1 MCVCDLLLCSSRLS
15 WFLLAGSWAGVVD
28 GQGLALLG
36 QVTVR
41 FDLCIEQRS
50 GGWQS
55 QNENSNLISNFA
67 TQSWSKQWGFTHYS
81 RHHLRNPV
89 LVKEGTGRLGD
100 AWKILVIKQTPPNK
114 GSLLVFCFYALCL
127 VLVLLLGNWM
137 SSLLPLETGELIMF
151 RWYGVLNAAWV
162 HGLYKDFFCDAVFC
176 DFLAFD
182 SKG

>member
-1 MCVCDLLLCSSRLS
+1 MGSFSWEMISHAIIAGQVVCVCDLLLWSSRLS

-67 TQSWSKQWGFTHYS
+67 TQSWSKQWGFAHYS

-137 SSLLPLETGELIMF
+137 SSLLPLETGELCSDDM
-151 RWYGVLNAAWV
+151 G
-162 HGLYKDFFCDAVFC
+162 
-176 DFLAFD
+176 
-182 SKG
+182 S